1 MGTTPGH
8 CNCVSDSQV
17 VFYSLMFHLRNDMQ
31 QNSPW
36 KLQQVKRGF
45 NHEPQ

>member
-8 CNCVSDSQV
+8 YNCVSDSQV

-36 KLQQVKRGF
+36 KLQQVK
-45 NHEPQ
+45 